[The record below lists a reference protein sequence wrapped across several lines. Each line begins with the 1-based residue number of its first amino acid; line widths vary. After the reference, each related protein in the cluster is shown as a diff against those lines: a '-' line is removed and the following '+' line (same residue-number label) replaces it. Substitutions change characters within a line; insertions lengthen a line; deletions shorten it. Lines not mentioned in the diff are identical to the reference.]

1 MLLRCTAE
9 SARGSDS
16 TPAALGP
23 QHPPAC
29 LRHAS
34 GHRLLTEVRRLR
46 AASALPQP
54 PPLGA
59 CTQALPGGYKV
70 GEKVFF
76 TGASQTAS
84 SGNKVVHGQQGE
96 VMGSDDGGELVIVR
110 FPGNMYGNLYGDI
123 SCYLTSV
130 CRLRTASAA
139 TPACAPHTRDAAH
152 APCVP
157 AKASAAPALTA

>member
-1 MLLRCTAE
+1 MATA
-9 SARGSDS
+9 SSPRS
-16 TPAALGP
+16 
-23 QHPPAC
+23 
-29 LRHAS
+29 
-34 GHRLLTEVRRLR
+34 
-46 AASALPQP
+46 AASAP
-54 PPLGA
+54 PPRCHNVKPRLGA
-59 CTQALPGGYKV
+59 CAQALPGGYKV

-130 CRLRTASAA
+130 CRLRAA
-139 TPACAPHTRDAAH
+139 TT
-152 APCVP
+152 
-157 AKASAAPALTA
+157 